1 MDQSIGLRFGKTK
14 EITMKHLKEQ
24 AKTIIKTLVL
34 LHADIIEVPD
44 DAWDEIFQNIEEAFA
59 SHTGDK
65 PCRFDI
71 KNPKGLAYSVYFD
84 SNMFE

>member
-1 MDQSIGLRFGKTK
+1 
-14 EITMKHLKEQ
+14 MKHLKEQ
-24 AKTIIKTLVL
+24 SKTLIKAIVL

-44 DAWDEIFQNIEEAFA
+44 DAWDEIFQNIEETFA
-59 SHTGDK
+59 AHTSDK

-71 KNPKGLAYSVYFD
+71 QNPKGLAYSVYLD